1 VKDYN
6 DKGKDP
12 AMPENEKNK
21 DLKAQLWG
29 WVLFVI
35 CAVLF
40 TLSGVRARDILAI
53 AASIIFLLG
62 CAIFMIP
69 LVKAIAHDDQPE

>member
-1 VKDYN
+1 MSKD
-6 DKGKDP
+6 
-12 AMPENEKNK
+12 EKNK

-40 TLSGVRARDILAI
+40 TGSAVRAKDVLAT
-53 AASIIFLLG
+53 AGSIVFLLG
-62 CAIFMIP
+62 CAVFMVP
-69 LVKAIAHDDQPE
+69 LVRAITHGDPPE